1 MSPETEFIEVANA
14 LTALLEAKQPT
25 VQQRRDKL
33 IAGPSRKVQK
43 LMRDR
48 FRAQRKAVLQS
59 NALRSL
65 HVTLNR
71 TGGSED
77 RLPARNE
84 ARRERSPEGRAAL
97 SHGSRSTVVRE
108 DAAGQSRSAC
118 GESGSD
124 SGSDGHAVRRVT
136 GSTDAP
142 LTDAGRKQAHDLKER
157 VGDIPVF
164 TAPNSRSRE
173 TGRIVNPG
181 AQDAEWLRPWGMGKY
196 EGMTIDA
203 ARDSINRLIT
213 DTPDQSPG
221 VSRYSGQEGDT
232 FNAVSKRLIGG
243 TLAQRAKMRPGERV
257 LNITS
262 GRAIHIIH
270 AAAKHGFTGLIRL
283 PKDIDK
289 SELIEN
295 DDFSK
300 PGDLFLL
307 TPEGMWKYGAHS
319 LGENDGQYFAQHGE
333 TDWNEGVNTSESLR
347 EAEDPDRA
355 TLEAEIASA
364 LSAHVYAEWVSAAEQ
379 TTFAGAITKA
389 IDAGAEAAGTMTST
403 AAGDTESFIAEYLRD
418 GGFSRLTGDLDR
430 TTVDNLAKSV
440 AESYESGGSFEDV
453 VQAVKDSFSQAN
465 QYRSR
470 VIAATELNDAFNQSI
485 FHFGKEAGATRK
497 SWQVDPGAC
506 VVCLENELDGEIDLD
521 ADFDSGDDAPP
532 AHPLCGCNLLVHA

>member
-1 MSPETEFIEVANA
+1 MIPETEFIEAADA

-25 VQQRRDKL
+25 VQRRRDKL
-33 IAGPSRKVQK
+33 IAGPSRKIQK

-84 ARRERSPEGRAAL
+84 AHRERSTEGRAAL
-97 SHGSRSTVVRE
+97 SHGGRSTVVRE
-108 DAAGQSRSAC
+108 DDAGQSRSAR

-124 SGSDGHAVRRVT
+124 SGSEGHAVRRVT

-181 AQDAEWLRPWGMGKY
+181 AQDAEWLRPWGVGKY
-196 EGMTIDA
+196 EGMTLDA

-232 FNAVSKRLIGG
+232 FDAVSKRLIGG
-243 TLAQRAKMRPGERV
+243 TLAQRAKMRRGERV

-270 AAAKHGFTGLIRL
+270 AAALNGFQS
-283 PKDIDK
+283 IDT
-289 SELIEN
+289 SELVHN
-295 DDFSK
+295 SDFSK
-300 PGDLFLL
+300 PGDLFWMSHNGNGLL
-307 TPEGMWKYGAHS
+307 RVEGEPWWMGS
-319 LGENDGQYFAQHGE
+319 GQYFAQHGE
-333 TDWNEGVNTSESLR
+333 TDWNEGVHTSESLR

-364 LSAHVYAEWVSAAEQ
+364 LSAHVYAEPVTAAEQ
-379 TTFAGAITKA
+379 TTFAGAIAKA
-389 IDAGAEAAGTMTST
+389 IDAGSEAAGTMTST
-403 AAGDTESFIAEYLRD
+403 AAGDTESFIAEYLKD
-418 GGFSRLTGDLDR
+418 GGFSRLTGDLDK
-430 TTVDNLAKSV
+430 TTVDRLASAV
-440 AESYESGGSFEDV
+440 ADAYEAGADFDGV
-453 VQAVKDSFSQAN
+453 VQAVKDSFADASTVRAKM
-465 QYRSR
+465 
-470 VIAATELNDAFNQSI
+470 IAQTELNDAFNQSVM
-485 FHFGKEAGATRK
+485 HFGSQSGATTK
-497 SWQVDPGAC
+497 TWVTDLTPC
-506 VVCLENELDGEIDLD
+506 VICIANALGGSIPMDE
-521 ADFDSGDDAPP
+521 DFESGDDAPP
-532 AHPLCGCNLLVHA
+532 SHPSCNCSLIVGVV